1 MLLCFLEN
9 KLVYTIYHNHIC
21 VCLGRGVVAEYQLIE
36 QKKDWCE
43 ARLYCRKH
51 FTDLVS
57 INNNTQN
64 EEALR
69 RGANRTFWIG
79 LKHDNYQWEDG
90 QCSTF
95 RDIGAYR
102 GDKKCSTIGG
112 EQYMILDQ
120 CCNSFAIICMQ
131 GELQH
136 FKSCGNLTC

>member
-1 MLLCFLEN
+1 M
-9 KLVYTIYHNHIC
+9 C
-21 VCLGRGVVAEYQLIE
+21 VCVCVCVAAYQLIE
-36 QKKDWCE
+36 KQKDWCE

-51 FTDLVS
+51 HTDLVS
-57 INNNTQN
+57 INNQTQN

-79 LKHDNYQWEDG
+79 LKHDNYEWEDG

-95 RDIGAYR
+95 RDIGKGASSIQHTECAYYNR
-102 GDKKCSTIGG
+102 VEKETSLLLSEKCGINTK
-112 EQYMILDQ
+112 
-120 CCNSFAIICMQ
+120 FIICMR

>member
-1 MLLCFLEN
+1 
-9 KLVYTIYHNHIC
+9 
-21 VCLGRGVVAEYQLIE
+21 LGRGVVAAYQLIE

-51 FTDLVS
+51 YKDLVS

-95 RDIGAYR
+95 REGI
-102 GDKKCSTIGG
+102 TISPAGHK
-112 EQYMILDQ
+112 ECAHQYEDNVVLDR
-120 CCNSFAIICMQ
+120 CNNTHNIICMQ